1 MIHLDRGHS
10 SAIAGHSKSNL
21 ILADPP
27 HADQHSLLPW
37 SPSTRT
43 DTSFYHESQET
54 FTLTSDA
61 PKSTTPSDPLSAG
74 QKQEHPSST
83 TNHGPI
89 TPGDAEEPKLPEPSP
104 SSPAGPHSPVADTSS
119 SLTPPPDAATPS
131 ATAAQGANADKP
143 STAGGET
150 AAAESE
156 ALREEDKAD
165 VSEEVEKASR
175 ASTPLSE
182 LSSAPD
188 DEEEDKTKEEDTSAG
203 GQKEPHEADGPNKS
217 VQETATSRGHVSAAS
232 NAQSP
237 REAPS
242 EASSS
247 HPNPAKS
254 ASDAKGS
261 SIGLSSSSA
270 VSSPFSQ
277 PDFASLGSDVSLPSH
292 VPNLTASAGAKLDSK
307 VVTTLE
313 LTNQLLRYL
322 RLLYLHKPLLTPS

>member
-43 DTSFYHESQET
+43 DTSFYHESQEP

-61 PKSTTPSDPLSAG
+61 PRPTTPSDPPSAG
-74 QKQEHPSST
+74 QKQEHPGST

-104 SSPAGPHSPVADTSS
+104 SSPADLRSPVADTSS

-131 ATAAQGANADKP
+131 AAAAQGANADKP
-143 STAGGET
+143 EAAGGEA
-150 AAAESE
+150 AAAEAE
-156 ALREEDKAD
+156 TLRKEDKAD
-165 VSEEVEKASR
+165 VIEDVEKASR

-188 DEEEDKTKEEDTSAG
+188 DDEEDKTKEEDATVGGPAG

-217 VQETATSRGHVSAAS
+217 LQEGATSRGHVSAAS

-237 REAPS
+237 REATS

-247 HPNPAKS
+247 HPNLAKS

-261 SIGLSSSSA
+261 SIGQSSSSA

-277 PDFASLGSDVSLPSH
+277 PDFASLGSDVSLPTH
-292 VPNLTASAGAKLDSK
+292 VPNLTVSAGAKVDPK

-313 LTNQLLRYL
+313 LTYQLLR
-322 RLLYLHKPLLTPS
+322 